1 MVGWTDQSGFL
12 AGIDAEAGQQLQKLT
27 PVHVPARSTLFRP
40 GDTAQSFVIL
50 LSGRIGV
57 YLTGRSGREL
67 LLYSITPGET
77 CVQTTLGVLGGA
89 PYSGEAVAETDL
101 VAVMVPPGIFEQ
113 LMAGSPTFRNFV
125 FKAFADR
132 LGDLMFL
139 LEQVAFVKVEQRLA
153 HALLERAD
161 SVGQVALT
169 HQELA
174 VIIGT
179 AREVVSRRLEALVSK
194 GVVASERGQIHILD
208 LVELRRMAR
217 ADHVLAKAGD

>member
-1 MVGWTDQSGFL
+1 MAGWADRASFL
-12 AGIDAEAGQQLQKLT
+12 SEIDADARRALEALK
-27 PVHVPARSTLFRP
+27 PVHVPVRSTLFRP
-40 GDTAQSFVIL
+40 GDSARSFVIL

-57 YLTGRSGREL
+57 YLTGRNGREL
-67 LLYSITPGET
+67 LLYSVTPGET

-89 PYSGEAVAETDL
+89 PYSGEAVAESDL
-101 VAVMVPPGIFEQ
+101 VAVMVPPPIFET
-113 LMAGSPTFRNFV
+113 LMAESTAFRSFV

-132 LGDLMFL
+132 LGDLMFV

-153 HALLERAD
+153 HALLARAD
-161 SVGQVALT
+161 EEGHVALT

-194 GVVASERGQIHILD
+194 GVVANERGQIRIINRA
-208 LVELRRMAR
+208 ELARMAR
-217 ADHVLAKAGD
+217 AADS

>member
-1 MVGWTDQSGFL
+1 MAGWADQAGFL
-12 AGIDAEAGQQLQKLT
+12 GGIDAEARRELEALK
-27 PVHVPARSTLFRP
+27 PVHVPVRSTLFRP
-40 GDTAQSFVIL
+40 GDSARSFVIL

-57 YLTGRSGREL
+57 YLTGRNGREL
-67 LLYSITPGET
+67 LLYSVTPGET

-89 PYSGEAVAETDL
+89 PYSGEAVAESDL
-101 VAVMVPPGIFEQ
+101 VAVMVPPPIFET
-113 LMAGSPTFRNFV
+113 LMAESTAFRSFV

-132 LGDLMFL
+132 LGDLMFV

-153 HALLERAD
+153 HALLARAD
-161 SVGQVALT
+161 EEGHVALT

-194 GVVASERGQIHILD
+194 GVVANERGQIRLINRA
-208 LVELRRMAR
+208 ELARMAR
-217 ADHVLAKAGD
+217 AAEG